1 MYTRISTGTSFGNA
15 AEYNERGLSRAQQAQ
30 KAGKVELLATAN
42 LLSRDARG
50 IAAEMQAVACRSR
63 TEKAV
68 WNISMSAPEGIR
80 LTGEQW
86 QRAAALNLTALGVD
100 TTLHQYSIHR
110 HGDTGHDHIHIL
122 LNAVPLGGGPA
133 LSRQFNARK
142 ARLAE
147 PALTKALGLASRP
160 KTGAGLAEDI
170 AGRLATALSRRPTT
184 SEELAADLAAAGLRV
199 TYSSN
204 VKGIYGLTLA
214 LSDQDHHPVKGSAI
228 TMADGQRAKW
238 ATLAALLEAN
248 RAHYEAEINRLK
260 QEKAAEEQR
269 RADYDAYITTL
280 KEEIN
285 ASIPRP
291 IFDKLTTINRGLSDE
306 NQQLKE
312 RLKEATER
320 QAARLAS
327 SSAIVAVKASKL
339 PVTSR
344 PAPAARVSGPAP
356 KIVVQATPTPAK
368 PIPANAPPSPVKS
381 LLERFKDQFGFVPTK
396 LDSIERLAAG
406 AKLHFDKRALTIWP
420 DGAGQLQSKPYQLAL
435 PNVAVDAPKPPVA
448 IPAPNVAAETPK
460 PPVASVDSRK
470 PAWHEDLRNKIATTK
485 NLMGL
490 QYQGYQVELL
500 NYGKDYRF
508 RPHASRSSA
517 DWVKLSELSIA
528 LKSGQGLRPK

>member
-42 LLSRDARG
+42 LLSTDARG

-86 QRAAALNLTALGVD
+86 QRAATLNLTALGVD

-110 HGDTGHDHIHIL
+110 HRDTGHDHIHIL

-147 PALTKALGLASRP
+147 PAITKALGLAIRP

-170 AGRLATALSRRPTT
+170 TDRLATALSRRPTT
-184 SEELAADLAAAGLRV
+184 SEELAADLAAAGIRV
-199 TYSSN
+199 KYSEN

-228 TMADGQRAKW
+228 MLADGQTAKW
-238 ATLAALLEAN
+238 NTLAALLEAN

-260 QEKAAEEQR
+260 QEKAAAEQR

-280 KEEIN
+280 KEEID
-285 ASIPRP
+285 SGIPRP
-291 IFDKLTTINRGLSDE
+291 LFDKLTTINSTLSSE

-312 RLKEATER
+312 RLKAALER
-320 QAARLAS
+320 QAARLVS
-327 SSAIVAVKASKL
+327 SSPIVAAEAPKPPVAS
-339 PVTSR
+339 V
-344 PAPAARVSGPAP
+344 PAPVPSVSGPAP
-356 KIVVQATPTPAK
+356 KPIVQATSTPT
-368 PIPANAPPSPVKS
+368 KS
-381 LLERFKDQFGFVPTK
+381 LAERFKDQFGFVPSRP
-396 LDSIERLAAG
+396 DSIERLAAG
-406 AKLHFDKRALTIWP
+406 AKLNFEKRALTIWL
-420 DGAGQLQSKPYQLAL
+420 DSAGQLQSKPYQLA
-435 PNVAVDAPKPPVA
+435 PAVVTDAPKSPVTTDPKEA
-448 IPAPNVAAETPK
+448 TETPK
-460 PPVASVDSRK
+460 PPLVGVDSRE
-470 PAWHEDLRNKIATTK
+470 PSWHEDLRRKITTTR
-485 NLMGL
+485 NLLGL
-490 QYQGYQVELL
+490 QYQGYQVESL

-508 RPHASRSSA
+508 RPHASRDKA
-517 DWVKLSELSIA
+517 DWVKLSELSE
-528 LKSGQGLRPK
+528 KGKKQSPKQNL